1 MNSNLNKPIS
11 LRAIVAELLS
21 SYNRVHPERASFI
34 INSVSEDIFTYQ
46 RKNWLVH
53 LLGDLYKLLGP
64 LSKDEPVR
72 IAARIVNGDI
82 RLYLAKEEKKKEGLL
97 VRLYT
102 RFSPTVEM
110 LPIHYYFSS
119 IA

>member
-97 VRLYT
+97 VRLYA

-110 LPIHYYFSS
+110 LPIRYYFSS